1 MLSATLLLM
10 SWIPPGLLLLF
21 AGVVA
26 LLPLAARVRRPVSLP
41 RLMAGAF
48 AVTLAVIGL
57 VWAGWL
63 VLWWIEQRW

>member
-1 MLSATLLLM
+1 M
-10 SWIPPGLLLLF
+10 
-21 AGVVA
+21 
-26 LLPLAARVRRPVSLP
+26 RRPVSLP